1 MNLNRIISLMNKQ
14 INQLLDENTKLQ
26 TENGYLRTLL
36 HYTTESVA
44 DKSEDNRKC
53 KHGRPRRSKC
63 LRVRTR
69 KTIKN

>member
-1 MNLNRIISLMNKQ
+1 MNKQ

-44 DKSEDNRKC
+44 DKSEDK
-53 KHGRPRRSKC
+53 RS
-63 LRVRTR
+63 V
-69 KTIKN
+69 NMVD

>member
-1 MNLNRIISLMNKQ
+1 MNKQ

-26 TENGYLRTLL
+26 TENDYLRTLL
-36 HYTTESVA
+36 NYTTESVA
-44 DKSEDNRKC
+44 VKSEDTGKC
-53 KHGRPRRSKC
+53 RHGRPRRSKC

>member
-1 MNLNRIISLMNKQ
+1 MNKQ

-44 DKSEDNRKC
+44 DKSEDKSKC
-53 KHGRPRRSKC
+53 NHGRPRRSKC